1 MVVGSLL
8 LVPMHFVEPYF
19 VLTGM
24 APLYWMTAAVVMGAA
39 YARAPKR
46 VGDRRRASSPEPAPE
61 PASAPALSV

>member
-8 LVPMHFVEPYF
+8 LLPMHFVEPYF

-24 APLYWMTAAVVMGAA
+24 APLFWITAAVVMGAA

-46 VGDRRRASSPEPAPE
+46 ARDRQPASSPEPA
-61 PASAPALSV
+61 LSV